1 MVRCIDLLATLKT
14 PNFYEEEDLEM
25 FKNKKWALFVVF
37 ALLGVVILAACQPA
51 TETVTVEVTRVV
63 TETVEVEGETMEVT
77 RVVEVVETVEVTT
90 APTAAPDAPKD
101 LIVCMAQEPD
111 TLYFY
116 GTSMLA
122 ASAVLHSIYENNLT
136 TLSYAYQAQGIEKV
150 PSLADGDAQ
159 LVEVEVKPGDMVRDA
174 TDTVVPWGE
183 GVTVQNTAGE
193 EVAFDGNPVM
203 MNQLVVDFTMKP
215 RVWSDGTPAT
225 ADDSIYSFELAGDPD
240 TPAPKYTVERT
251 ASYEATGDLTT
262 RWTGMPGFMDSTY
275 YTNFWTPLPRH
286 AWSGFTAAE
295 LIEAEESTRMPLGD
309 GPFKIDE
316 WIAGDSIRLSK
327 NEFYYRSAEGLP
339 YLNSVTYKFIP
350 DTNQLIAQLLSG
362 ACDIGTQD
370 GMGADQAPFLI
381 EAEAN
386 GLLVPYF
393 QTGTVFEHVD
403 FGINSYDYGDDVAQG
418 EPGWRPD
425 WFEDVRVRQAMTM
438 CTDRQSMVDNILY
451 GRSEVIHT
459 YIPSVHPLYPA
470 GELTEWPFDVEQGN
484 ALLDEVGYLDTDGD
498 GIREDAATGTPFHI
512 TLGTTAGN
520 EMRQQLT
527 QIFKENMAACGID
540 VELYYPPAGEWFSDG
555 PEGVLFGRKFDLG
568 EFAWLTG
575 VEPSCNL
582 YNTVSITGPEEE
594 GFGGWGNSNAAGW
607 SNAEYDAACSLAQG
621 SLPGTP
627 EYEEGHR
634 QAQIIFSEAVP
645 VIPMFLRLKVA
656 AARPEVLNFGV
667 DPTQNSE
674 LYNIFEID
682 LQK

>member
-1 MVRCIDLLATLKT
+1 
-14 PNFYEEEDLEM
+14 M
-25 FKNKKWALFVVF
+25 FNNKKWALLALF
-37 ALLGVVILAACQPA
+37 AMLGIIVLAACQPA
-51 TETVTVEVTRVV
+51 TETVTVEVTRVE
-63 TETVEVEGETMEVT
+63 TITVEVEGEPVVVT
-77 RVVEVVETVEVTT
+77 QVVEVVETVEVTI
-90 APTAAPDAPKD
+90 APTEAPAQPKD

-111 TLYFY
+111 TLYTY

-122 ASAVLHSIYENNLT
+122 ASAVLHAIYENNLT
-136 TLSYAYQAQGIEKV
+136 TLSYAYQAQGLEQV
-150 PSLADGDAQ
+150 PSLADDTAR
-159 LVEVEVKPGDMVRDA
+159 LVEVEVAPGDMVRDV
-174 TDTVVPWGE
+174 TDTVVAWGE
-183 GVTVQNTAGE
+183 GVSVMNSAGE

-203 MNQLVVDFTMKP
+203 MSQLVVDFTMKP
-215 RVWSDGTPAT
+215 RVWSDGTPVT
-225 ADDSIYSFELAGDPD
+225 ADDSVYAFELLSDPD
-240 TPAPKYTVERT
+240 TPASKYTVERT
-251 ASYEATGDLTT
+251 ASYAATGDLTT
-262 RWTGMPGFMDSTY
+262 QWTGMPGFMDSTY
-275 YTNFWTPLPRH
+275 FTNFWGPLPRH
-286 AWSGFTAAE
+286 AWGGFSAAE
-295 LIEAEESTRMPLGD
+295 LLEAEESTRMPLGD

-393 QTGTVFEHVD
+393 QTGTVFEHID

-459 YIPSVHPLYPA
+459 FIPSVHPLYPA
-470 GELTEWPFDVEQGN
+470 GELTEWPFDVAAGN
-484 ALLDEVGYLDTDGD
+484 ALLDEVGYVDSDGD
-498 GIREDAATGTPFHI
+498 GVREDPATGTPFAV
-512 TLGTTAGN
+512 TLGTTTGN

-527 QIFKENMAACGID
+527 QIFKENMTACGITVD
-540 VELYYPPAGEWFSDG
+540 LYYLPAGEWFADG

-594 GFGGWGNSNAAGW
+594 GFGGWGNSNETGW
-607 SNAEYDAACSLAQG
+607 SNAEYDAACAMAQG

-627 EYEEGHR
+627 EYEQGHKE
-634 QAQIIFSEAVP
+634 AQIIFSQNVP
-645 VIPMFLRLKVA
+645 VIPLFLRLKVA
-656 AARPEVLNFGV
+656 AARAEVLNFSV

-674 LYNIFEID
+674 MYNIFEID
-682 LQK
+682 LQR